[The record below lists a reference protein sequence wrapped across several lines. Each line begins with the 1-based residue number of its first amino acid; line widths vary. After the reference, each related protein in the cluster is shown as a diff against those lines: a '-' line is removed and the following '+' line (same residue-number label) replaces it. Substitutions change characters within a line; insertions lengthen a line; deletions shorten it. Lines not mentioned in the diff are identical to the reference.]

1 MKIKNTLYL
10 ALGWVCLGLGTAG
23 ILVPLLPTVPFYL
36 ACGFTPSHRVEN
48 FFLDHYDHPI
58 FEGGVQL
65 RDMVYFRHPL

>member
-1 MKIKNTLYL
+1 ML
-10 ALGWVCLGLGTAG
+10 VGTG
-23 ILVPLLPTVPFYL
+23 DSPLTVPFYL

-65 RDMVYFRHPL
+65 RDMVYFRHPLHPL